1 MAKKGK
7 KKKFPDLTGDGKVT
21 RADILKGRGVI
32 ESDDFIDEVMNRVEE
47 NILLEDEFF
56 EMLEGLEEK
65 GYDVESLTE
74 EELNELFYKL
84 RKGLKKAS
92 GGRFDLTTAKENRM
106 ERAQKRIDKRKKKDR
121 TRRINKALMKS
132 IEDRKAAKQTADE
145 KPARMKPADRTPKG
159 PKGARSGEDVIPD
172 SDFGAGVSVAG
183 TGGKLKR
190 KVKAPTRLV
199 RRKKTGLA
207 ASTSIV
213 RGARLALA
221 ERVLDQILED
231 DVPKKLRKPKKDPAA
246 EKARLRTIMYGHPK
260 GGTAIKPGQQVPK
273 PKQ

>member
-32 ESDDFIDEVMNRVEE
+32 ESDNFIDEVMNRVEE

-56 EMLEGLEEK
+56 KMLEGLEEK

-92 GGRFDLTTAKENRM
+92 GGRFDLTTAKEDRM
-106 ERAQKRIDKRKKKDR
+106 ERAQKRMNKRRTKDR
-121 TRRINKALMKS
+121 TSRINKELMNS
-132 IEDRKAAKQTADE
+132 IERRKAAKQRAAE
-145 KPARMKPADRTPKG
+145 EPAATTPADRTPKG
-159 PKGARSGEDVIPD
+159 PKGAKSGEDVIQ
-172 SDFGAGVSVAG
+172 SGFGAGVSVAG

-190 KVKAPTRLV
+190 KVRVPRKLG
-199 RRKKTGLA
+199 RRGIA

-221 ERVLDQILED
+221 ERVLSELNLDETFQALNMKRRAGRVD
-231 DVPKKLRKPKKDPAA
+231 RV
-246 EKARLRTIMYGHPK
+246 
-260 GGTAIKPGQQVPK
+260 
-273 PKQ
+273 